1 MNVPRKHK
9 TLIKPTKSTA
19 LSLQPT
25 LTPFYLEI
33 SLKYDKNITI
43 SGLVCEFI
51 HNHMLET
58 SLIMSP
64 PL

>member
-1 MNVPRKHK
+1 M
-9 TLIKPTKSTA
+9 KPTKSTA